1 MKPVSIKFKCFGP
14 YMAEQFIDFSQLEK
28 NGIFLICGETG
39 AGKTTILDAMCYALY
54 GKSSGGLRGDISVM
68 RCKLAGKNDETLVE
82 FVFDC
87 GGKRYK
93 FTRSLKYGR
102 KNLNDS
108 HNCMVLEGEEY
119 VPIFENPKAT
129 FVNQKAQELIGL
141 SYDQF
146 RQVIILPQGQFEKLL
161 VSDSVEKEK
170 ILVSLFHADRWQRIA
185 EELYR
190 RVTERDNTLKT
201 EAQSIALKLKE
212 YGCEDLDALARKAEQ
227 TREESEV
234 LQTQLAADRAVLVRK
249 RQEQERALLE
259 NQAFGELR
267 AREERLGKLLP
278 QAQTYDEEENLL
290 RQADLAER
298 IRPQFTAYQ
307 EAKAQK
313 LRAEGLLRQAD
324 NGLKSAEQAQRNAI
338 KTQERQEQ
346 GRPEQE
352 RRKRQITIL
361 EEAREL
367 YQSLAEKKAGAQAA
381 AQILAGKKEEQERAQ
396 AAFAQLETAWNQ
408 AVLAQQQAIE
418 QHRQAQQIYLQGI
431 GSTLA
436 QRLQPGEP
444 CPVCGSREHP
454 CLAQSAQGHI
464 SGSQLE
470 DFNRAMNQAN
480 EDASKALRA
489 RSQGEIRRNEITAQ
503 FNAAAQAA
511 ALAQRDYENSLAR
524 RIDGIETRKEL
535 EKEIQTLRERVAAFE
550 AAEEQ
555 VRRAVNDAQ
564 SQYQLALAAVEAAR
578 QELTA
583 AANRYGVQA
592 AAWQEALASSG
603 LEDEER
609 YTAADLNPEER
620 QHRSTRLIQYR
631 TDLANA
637 QKAVAEQREAVADK
651 TESDLAGLKRQVQ
664 AQEQTCTEAGNRL
677 ALLKQ
682 KLETMERDREDLAR
696 RSEKNSI
703 ARVQVGGDLEFANR
717 LRGRTGTGL
726 QRYVLG
732 VMLTSITSEA
742 NRLLKNIYGGRY
754 QLFRTN
760 EIAGSGHKG
769 GLELEVYDGANNE
782 RRSVTTLSGGEKFL
796 VALSLAIGLST
807 VVQAQG
813 GGIRLEAMFIDEGF
827 GSLDRESVNDALVVL
842 QGIQRSAGVVGI
854 ISHVEQMAETIP
866 ARIEIVKG
874 TNGSICRICG

>member
-108 HNCMVLEGEEY
+108 HNCMVLEGEEFI
-119 VPIFENPKAT
+119 PIFENPKAT

-185 EELYR
+185 EELHR
-190 RVTERDNTLKT
+190 WVTERDNTLKT

-234 LQTQLAADRAVLVRK
+234 LQTQLAADRAVLARK

-381 AQILAGKKEEQERAQ
+381 AQILAGKKAEWERAQ

-464 SGSQLE
+464 SDSQLE

-503 FNAAAQAA
+503 FNEAAQAA
-511 ALAQRDYENSLAR
+511 ALAQRDYENFLAR
-524 RIDGIETRKEL
+524 RIGGIETRKEL
-535 EKEIQTLRERVAAFE
+535 EKEIQTLRERGAAFE

-564 SQYQLALAAVEAAR
+564 SQYQVALAAVEAAR

-620 QHRSTRLIQYR
+620 QRRSTRLIQYR

-703 ARVQVGGDLEFANR
+703 ARVQVDGDLEFANR

-760 EIAGSGHKG
+760 EIAGCGHKG